1 MPLLRTMKSLL
12 TPWLHSNPGSTIAKR
27 CKADELTK
35 ARLKYEL
42 WYLSFSEQ
50 KGSKVRWQGRDLL
63 MMSSNDYLG
72 LSTHPEVIEAGH
84 NALKQWGSSTTG
96 ARLANGSRSF
106 HTELEERLAAFI
118 GKEACHVFSAGYL
131 ACMAAVSTFAQKGDL
146 ILVDRNVHSSLW
158 SGIGLSTA
166 RVERFG
172 HNNPSDL
179 QDILMSEPRELAKMV
194 VFEGVYSMEGHIAR
208 LPEILEVARGHNCF
222 FLLDDAHGFGVLGDR
237 GQGTAG
243 FLDRVN
249 QVDVICGSLSK
260 SLSSVGG
267 FIAADRSVIE
277 YLRTHSK
284 QCIFSAAISPVQAAC
299 AMAALNVLQKE
310 PEHRIRLWDNTRY
323 YKQMLNQLGI
333 DIWDSETPAVPI
345 IVGSKERAYRIWK
358 NLLEQDIFTVLAIAP
373 AVPPGKDLLRTA
385 VSARHSRQDLE
396 QVAEALGKAFRT
408 Y

>member
-1 MPLLRTMKSLL
+1 MKSLL
-12 TPWLHSNPGSTIAKR
+12 SPWLQSNPGNSIARR
-27 CKADELTK
+27 CREDELTK

-42 WYLSFSEQ
+42 WYLSFSEH
-50 KGSKVRWQGRDLL
+50 KGSRVRWQGRDLL

-72 LSTHPEVIEAGH
+72 LSEHPLVLQAGRD
-84 NALKQWGSSTTG
+84 ALGKWGSSTTG
-96 ARLANGSRSF
+96 ARLANGSRSY
-106 HTELEERLAAFI
+106 HTEFEQRLAAFI

-131 ACMAAVSTFAQKGDL
+131 ACMAAISTFAQKGDL

-158 SGIGLSTA
+158 SGIGLSSA

-172 HNNPSDL
+172 HNSPSDL
-179 QDILMSEPRELAKMV
+179 QDILMTEPRELPKMV
-194 VFEGVYSMEGHIAR
+194 IMEGVYSMEGHIAK
-208 LPEILEVARGHNCF
+208 LQEILEVARGHNCF
-222 FLLDDAHGFGVLGDR
+222 FVLDDAHGFGVLGDR

-267 FIAADRSVIE
+267 FVAGDRSIIE

-284 QCIFSAAISPVQAAC
+284 QCIFSAAISPVQTAC
-299 AMAALNVLQKE
+299 ASAALTVLQSE

-358 NLLEQDIFTVLAIAP
+358 NLLEQGIFTVLAIAP

-385 VSARHSRQDLE
+385 VSARHSRLELE
-396 QVAEALGKAFRT
+396 QVAEALGKAFRKF
-408 Y
+408 